1 METSITYTSETAFLS
16 TDERRII
23 NRIMRFKDSHP
34 DEIEIISMPENND
47 GCLYCKIPAKWMRIA
62 PPVKHD
68 LSVEERAERAER
80 LRKSQMIWRSEGSGN
95 ENSPAEP
102 Q

>member
-34 DEIEIISMPENND
+34 GEVEIISLPENND
-47 GCLYCKIPAKWMRIA
+47 GCFYCKIPAKWMRIA

-68 LSVEERAERAER
+68 LSVEERAERAESMR
-80 LRKSQMIWRSEGSGN
+80 KLRAKSRFERNGN
-95 ENSPAEP
+95 EDSPAEP
-102 Q
+102 K